1 MTLFQEHLLQETDSI
16 LMEHDSE
23 IAAQVDRSFRESVE
37 EHVTTR
43 EALAR
48 AKESIREAWLK
59 RLARQ

>member
-16 LMEHDSE
+16 LMEHDPE
-23 IAAQVDRSFRESVE
+23 INTQVDRSLRESIE
-37 EHVTTR
+37 EHLTTG

-48 AKESIREAWLK
+48 AKEVIREAWLK